1 MQTDDWTIE
10 EVQQACALV
19 GEANIYLSQLK
30 NLEEKRWLKKL
41 KIIWDITTMICGYF
55 SLT

>member
-1 MQTDDWTIE
+1 MPQPEYYQQDWTVE

-30 NLEEKRWLKKL
+30 SLEEKR
-41 KIIWDITTMICGYF
+41 
-55 SLT
+55 